1 MNNSFS
7 LFEVTAKILELH
19 LTIFQFLGKS
29 LFYFQLKRFL
39 KIIKID
45 IWLIK
50 ISDYIQLPFFYQLTE
65 VTFLFTYVSLLN
77 NNSKKKFSTR
87 EVKLSKVVFYTKRV
101 HVLLYKMFSSGIL
114 HLLDKISVRFCLG
127 LLFPYQLFCNQEWG
141 FNLIYASWS
150 KSIFSS
156 LKFLFFFLL
165 KRKSFQNSKVS
176 KQAWTKHDFLTDIH
190 SLIFYLF
197 VSLNQTN
204 VKTLIYILVDGKLFY
219 IYLNFYIFFL
229 KGQKS
234 TCTLSKYSLNS
245 NF

>member
-1 MNNSFS
+1 M
-7 LFEVTAKILELH
+7 LFPTKKISKDH
-19 LTIFQFLGKS
+19 QKWHMWLGKYPNYILNYHS
-29 LFYFQLKRFL
+29 FIFL
-39 KIIKID
+39 QSS
-45 IWLIK
+45 
-50 ISDYIQLPFFYQLTE
+50 IS
-65 VTFLFTYVSLLN
+65 FTYFSLLN
-77 NNSKKKFSTR
+77 NNSKKIFLQEKF
-87 EVKLSKVVFYTKRV
+87 KLSKVVFYTKRV

-204 VKTLIYILVDGKLFY
+204 VKTLIYILVNGKLFY